1 MVITMNKYEPSDKTV
16 LECRRYGLL
25 DEIDEISK
33 VIESMNLDKQDIEYK
48 LFEVEREIDRLAYED
63 EGIF

>member
-1 MVITMNKYEPSDKTV
+1 MNKYEPSDKTV

-25 DEIDEISK
+25 DEIDDISK
-33 VIESMNLDKQDIEYK
+33 VIDLMMLDKENIEYR
-48 LFEVEREIDRLAYED
+48 LFEVELDIINQDYED